1 MSTLSRFN
9 PFKAITRLDPSA
21 NFDDLFRSMGMR
33 PWRDS
38 DGMPDLRIDVAEDD
52 KAYSV
57 KAEIPGV
64 DKKDIDVS
72 VDGNQV
78 SISAEVKREKERKD
92 GEKEIYTERYYGKV
106 FRSFTLP
113 GDVDAAKAS
122 AQYDSGVLTLT
133 LPKQPNGNARKIS
146 IG

>member
-9 PFKAITRLDPSA
+9 PFKAITRLDPTA

-33 PWRDS
+33 PWRDA
-38 DGMPDLRIDVAEDD
+38 DGMPDVRIDVAEDD

-92 GEKEIYTERYYGKV
+92 GEKEIYTERYYGRV

-122 AQYDSGVLTLT
+122 AQYDSGVLTLS
-133 LPKQPNGNARKIS
+133 LPKQPNGSARKIS

>member
-9 PFKAITRLDPSA
+9 PFKAITRLDPTA

-33 PWRDS
+33 PWRDA
-38 DGMPDLRIDVAEDD
+38 DGMPDVRIDVAEDD

-92 GEKEIYTERYYGKV
+92 GEKEIYTERYYGRV

>member
-9 PFKAITRLDPSA
+9 PFKAITRLEPSA

-38 DGMPDLRIDVAEDD
+38 DGMPDVRIDVAEDD

-92 GEKEIYTERYYGKV
+92 GEKEIYTERYYGRV

>member
-9 PFKAITRLDPSA
+9 PFKVITRLDPGA

-33 PWRDS
+33 PWRDT
-38 DGMPDLRIDVAEDD
+38 DGMPDVRIDVAEDD

-64 DKKDIDVS
+64 DKQDIDVS

-113 GDVDAAKAS
+113 GDVDADKAS

-133 LPKQPNGNARKIS
+133 LPKQSNGNARKIT